1 VAFWALRPRGQ
12 PPILG
17 AVLASPDSMLN
28 IRKQW
33 FGYAAALCATGMA
46 TALSVVGVRYLS
58 LADVVILYLVG
69 VVVVAARF
77 GLGPSIIAGLGG
89 VAAFDFLILPPTFT
103 FSLEFGHA
111 VTLGGMVFVSMLVSG
126 LTENLR
132 REQARALRSEQITAK
147 ARLEAEVER
156 VHAALLSSVSHD
168 LRTPL
173 ATISASAQMLVRNH
187 VTMDPELRGEMLT
200 SVADEAERL
209 DGLLR
214 NLLAITRL
222 ETGELHMQLLPASL
236 DEVLTGVLR
245 RMEHRLLGRTVAVN
259 AQRGLPMVDLDVRLF
274 EQAVMNVLD
283 NALRYSPPGSPLQIE
298 TLSVPDRVQIRVAD
312 SGVGVAPADRQIVFE
327 KFRRGS
333 NAPRTDGGV
342 GLGLTICRAV
352 LRAHGGEISLDSA
365 PMGGALVT
373 LSLPVSKLA
382 IDDATERLPDIE

>member
-1 VAFWALRPRGQ
+1 
-12 PPILG
+12 
-17 AVLASPDSMLN
+17 MLN

-33 FGYAAALCATGMA
+33 FGYVAALCATGMA

-245 RMEHRLLGRTVAVN
+245 RMEHRLIGRTVTVQ

-312 SGVGVAPADRQIVFE
+312 AGVGVAPADRQIVFE

-352 LRAHGGEISLDSA
+352 LRAHGGEISLGSA

>member
-1 VAFWALRPRGQ
+1 
-12 PPILG
+12 
-17 AVLASPDSMLN
+17 MLTW
-28 IRKQW
+28 RKQW
-33 FGYAAALCATGMA
+33 WGYAAALCAT
-46 TALSVVGVRYLS
+46 ALASGLSIIGVRYLS
-58 LADVVILYLVG
+58 LADVVILYLIG

-89 VAAFDFLILPPTFT
+89 VAAFDFLILPPTLT

-111 VTLGGMVFVSMLVSG
+111 ITLGGMIFLALLVSG
-126 LTENLR
+126 LTESLR
-132 REQARALRSEQITAK
+132 REQARALRSEQSSQK

-187 VTMDPELRGEMLT
+187 VTMDPALRGEMLT

-214 NLLAITRL
+214 NLLAITRV
-222 ETGELHMQLLPASL
+222 ETGELHLQVLPASL
-236 DEVLTGVLR
+236 DEVLTGALR
-245 RMEHRLLGRTVAVN
+245 RMEHRFVGRSVTVHRE
-259 AQRGLPMVDLDVRLF
+259 QGLPMVDLDVRLF
-274 EQAVMNVLD
+274 EQALLNVLD
-283 NALRYSPPGSPLQIE
+283 NALRYSPAGSPLQIE
-298 TLSVPDRVQIRVAD
+298 TLKAAEGVQIRVTD
-312 SGVGVAPADRQIVFE
+312 SGVGVAPEDRQVVFE

-352 LRAHGGEISLDSA
+352 LKAHGGQIVLEGA
-365 PMGGALVT
+365 PTGGALVT
-373 LSLPVSKLA
+373 LSLPASKVEMG
-382 IDDATERLPDIE
+382 DPTHGLPDLE

>member
-1 VAFWALRPRGQ
+1 
-12 PPILG
+12 
-17 AVLASPDSMLN
+17 MLN

-46 TALSVVGVRYLS
+46 SALSVVGVRYLS

-89 VAAFDFLILPPTFT
+89 VAAFDFLILPPSFT

-132 REQARALRSEQITAK
+132 REQARALRSEQTIAK

-187 VTMDPELRGEMLT
+187 ISMDPALRGEMLT

-222 ETGELHMQLLPASL
+222 ETGELRLQLLPASL

-245 RMEHRLLGRTVAVN
+245 RMEHRLLGRTVTVHAE
-259 AQRGLPMVDLDVRLF
+259 RGLPMVDLDVRLF
-274 EQAVMNVLD
+274 EQAVMNVVD
-283 NALRYSPPGSPLQIE
+283 NALRYSPAGSPLRIE
-298 TLSVPDRVQIRVAD
+298 TLRVPDRVQISVAD

-352 LRAHGGEISLDSA
+352 LRAHGGEITLDSA

-382 IDDATERLPDIE
+382 IDGASERLPDIE

>member
-1 VAFWALRPRGQ
+1 MWNL
-12 PPILG
+12 
-17 AVLASPDSMLN
+17 
-28 IRKQW
+28 RKQW
-33 FGYAAALCATGMA
+33 FGYAAALCATGLA

-58 LADVVILYLVG
+58 LADVVILYIVG

-89 VAAFDFLILPPTFT
+89 VTAFDFVILPPTFT

-111 VTLGGMVFVSMLVSG
+111 ITLIGMVSVSMLVSG

-187 VTMDPELRGEMLT
+187 VTMDPGLRGEMLT

-222 ETGELHMQLLPASL
+222 ETGELHMHLLPASL

-245 RMEHRLLGRTVAVN
+245 RMEHRMVGRTVTVQAP
-259 AQRGLPMVDLDVRLF
+259 RGLPLVDLDVRLF

-283 NALRYSPPGSPLQIE
+283 NALRYSPAGSPIE
-298 TLSVPDRVQIRVAD
+298 IQTLSTPDRVQIRVND
-312 SGVGVAPADRQIVFE
+312 SGVGVAPSDRQLVFE

-352 LRAHGGEISLDSA
+352 LRAHGGEITLDSA
-365 PMGGALVT
+365 PTGGALVT